1 MKLRITVYT
10 MDEDVYLRIPV
21 SIEDHE
27 MDVTAYDYLQ
37 EYYPATSHGLH
48 MIEEPWSV
56 CIHRGL
62 EDPCAR
68 EFDPT
73 PEDDAAV
80 CDYIGLCREH
90 ETPRGDVHGRSLKEH
105 IEAFTDRLCT
115 DLNEEDE

>member
-27 MDVTAYDYLQ
+27 MDVTAYDYLL

-56 CIHRGL
+56 SIVRGL
-62 EDPCAR
+62 TDPCAR

-73 PEDDAAV
+73 PEDDIAI

-90 ETPRGDVHGRSLKEH
+90 ETPRGNVHGRGLKER
-105 IEAFTDRLCT
+105 IMAFTDRLC
-115 DLNEEDE
+115 DLTEEIA

>member
-56 CIHRGL
+56 SIVRGL
-62 EDPCAR
+62 TDPCAR

-90 ETPRGDVHGRSLKEH
+90 ETPRGDVHGRGLKER
-105 IEAFTDRLCT
+105 IMALTDRLCT
-115 DLNEEDE
+115 DLTREVE